1 MKQHIE
7 EIGSSYRGN
16 RGKQRINR
24 SEEKLRPFLLTVD
37 LDKTGWET
45 FVSKLKHNFAKVVI
59 SQLVADWHEFQGAK
73 EVFSRFFSR
82 PIAP

>member
-1 MKQHIE
+1 MKQHRE
-7 EIGSSYRGN
+7 KIGTAYREN
-16 RGKQRINR
+16 TEKQRINR
-24 SEEKLRPFLLTVD
+24 SEQKLRPFLLTVD

-45 FVSKLKHNFAKVVI
+45 FVSKLEHNFAKVVI
-59 SQLVADWHEFQGAK
+59 SQLVAGWHEFQGAK

>member
-7 EIGSSYRGN
+7 EIGTSYRGN

-37 LDKTGWET
+37 LDKTGWGT
-45 FVSKLKHNFAKVVI
+45 FVSKLKRNFAKVVI

-73 EVFSRFFSR
+73 EVFSRFFLR